1 MYYAGLDVA
10 GKGSF
15 VYVRDK
21 KGIKVESGEIV
32 TTRKGVKSFFDKYVE
47 KKIIVAVEAS
57 GSTRW
62 IYDLLTRMG
71 IDVYV
76 VNPNKVKAIAD
87 SKRKTDKIDAK
98 ILSELLRID
107 ALPERVRM
115 AEGQDRELRDLI
127 QARFQVIKGY
137 TSLMNYLRGL
147 LRQEGVRI
155 PAREFKKS
163 EYVTRLNS
171 QRLPGHVREI
181 VVCYADTISGMLQ
194 DKDKLLTFL
203 LVMDTGCPSAV
214 VYPLFPETS
223 VEAKIKEYSTK
234 DIELIKTIPGMGEI
248 SSRTIQAAIGDIK
261 RFKHAKQLT
270 SYCGLVPT
278 VYASGERVE
287 YGHITREG
295 RSEVRRVGIQCAH
308 ALLRSKAIE
317 SQPLRKWW
325 LHIAKRRG
333 VKTALAALARK
344 LVTITFYVLRDQ
356 KEYDY
361 TLLRAA

>member
-10 GKGSF
+10 SKGSF

-21 KGIKVESGEIV
+21 KGSKVESGEIV
-32 TTRKGVKSFFDKYVE
+32 TTRKDIKSFFEKYADN
-47 KKIIVAVEAS
+47 KIIVAVEAS

-107 ALPERVRM
+107 ALPERVHM
-115 AEGQDRELRDLI
+115 AKGQDRELRDLI

-137 TSLMNYLRGL
+137 TNPMNYLRGL
-147 LRQEGVRI
+147 LRQEGIRM
-155 PAREFKKS
+155 PAREFKKP
-163 EYVTRLNS
+163 EYVTRLTS
-171 QRLPGHVREI
+171 QRLPEHIREI
-181 VVCYADTISGMLQ
+181 LTRYSTAIHGMLEE
-194 DKDKLLTFL
+194 KDKL
-203 LVMDTGCPSAV
+203 
-214 VYPLFPETS
+214 
-223 VEAKIKEYSTK
+223 EAKIKEYSTK
-234 DIELIKTIPGMGEI
+234 DIELIMTIPGMGEI
-248 SSRTIQAAIGDIK
+248 SSRTIQSAIGDIK

-308 ALLRSKAIE
+308 AVVRSKALE

-325 LHIAKRRG
+325 LH
-333 VKTALAALARK
+333 
-344 LVTITFYVLRDQ
+344 
-356 KEYDY
+356 
-361 TLLRAA
+361 

>member
-10 GKGSF
+10 CKGSF
-15 VYVRDK
+15 VYVRDR
-21 KGIKVESGEIV
+21 KGSKVESGEIE
-32 TTRKGVKSFFDKYVE
+32 TTRKGLKSFFEKYVD
-47 KKIIVAVEAS
+47 KKTIVAVEAS

-62 IYDLLTRMG
+62 VYDLLTRMG

-98 ILSELLRID
+98 ILSELLRIG
-107 ALPERVRM
+107 ALPERVIM
-115 AEGQDRELRDLI
+115 AEGRDRELRDLI

-137 TSLMNYLRGL
+137 TNLMNYLRGL
-147 LRQEGVRI
+147 LRQEGVRM
-155 PAREFKKS
+155 PAREFRKS
-163 EYVTRLNS
+163 EYAARLAK
-171 QRLPGHVREI
+171 QRLPGHIQEI
-181 VVCYADTISGMLQ
+181 ITRYADTISGMLKE
-194 DKDKLLTFL
+194 KDKL
-203 LVMDTGCPSAV
+203 
-214 VYPLFPETS
+214 
-223 VEAKIKEYSTK
+223 EAKIKQYHTK

-295 RSEVRRVGIQCAH
+295 RSEVRRVGVQCAH
-308 ALLRSKAIE
+308 ALLRSKALE

-325 LHIAKRRG
+325 LHIARRRG
-333 VKTALAALARK
+333 IKTAVVALARK
-344 LVTITFYVLRDQ
+344 LITITFYVLRDQ
-356 KEYDY
+356 REYDY
-361 TLLRAA
+361 TLLKAA

>member
-10 GKGSF
+10 SKGSF

-21 KGIKVESGEIV
+21 KGNKVESGEID
-32 TTRKGVKSFFDKYVE
+32 TTRKGIKAFFDKYVD

-62 IYDLLTRMG
+62 IYDLLTRMS

-137 TSLMNYLRGL
+137 TNLMNYLRGL

-163 EYVTRLNS
+163 EYAERLNS
-171 QRLPGHVREI
+171 QRLPEHVREI
-181 VVCYADTISGMLQ
+181 VTRYADTIRGMLEE
-194 DKDKLLTFL
+194 KDKLE
-203 LVMDTGCPSAV
+203 DR
-214 VYPLFPETS
+214 
-223 VEAKIKEYSTK
+223 IKQYRTK
-234 DIELIKTIPGMGEI
+234 EIELIKTIPGMGEI
-248 SSRTIQAAIGDIK
+248 SSRTIQAAIGNIK

-295 RSEVRRVGIQCAH
+295 RSEVRRVGVQCAH

-325 LHIAKRRG
+325 MHIARRRG
-333 VKTALAALARK
+333 IKTAVVALARK
-344 LVTITFYVLRDQ
+344 LITITFYVLRDQ

-361 TLLRAA
+361 TLLRAV

>member
-10 GKGSF
+10 SKGSF
-15 VYVRDK
+15 AYVRDK
-21 KGIKVESGEIV
+21 KGNKVESGEV
-32 TTRKGVKSFFDKYVE
+32 ETTRKGLKSFFDKYVD

-98 ILSELLRID
+98 ILSELLRIGS
-107 ALPERVRM
+107 LPERVRM

-127 QARFQVIKGY
+127 QARFQVIKSY
-137 TSLMNYLRGL
+137 TNLMNYLRGL

-155 PAREFKKS
+155 PAREFKKA
-163 EYVTRLNS
+163 EYVAQIRC
-171 QRLPGHVREI
+171 QRLPGHVQEI
-181 VVCYADTISGMLQ
+181 VTHYADTIKGMLEE
-194 DKDKLLTFL
+194 KDKLE
-203 LVMDTGCPSAV
+203 CR
-214 VYPLFPETS
+214 
-223 VEAKIKEYSTK
+223 IKEYHSK

-270 SYCGLVPT
+270 SYCGLVPS
-278 VYASGERVE
+278 VYASGERIE

-295 RSEVRRVGIQCAH
+295 RSEVRRVGVQCAH
-308 ALLRSKAIE
+308 ALLRTKTLEA
-317 SQPLRKWW
+317 QPLRKWW
-325 LHIAKRRG
+325 LHIARRRG
-333 VKTALAALARK
+333 VKTALVALARK
-344 LVTITFYVLRDQ
+344 LITITFYVLRDQ

-361 TLLRAA
+361 TLLKAA

>member
-10 GKGSF
+10 CKGSF
-15 VYVRDK
+15 VYVKDK

-32 TTRKGVKSFFDKYVE
+32 TTRKGLKSFFDKYVD

-76 VNPNKVKAIAD
+76 VNPNRVKAIAE
-87 SKRKTDKIDAK
+87 SKCKTDKIDAK

-107 ALPERVRM
+107 GLPERVIM
-115 AEGQDRELRDLI
+115 AQGQNRELRDLI

-137 TSLMNYLRGL
+137 TNLMNYLRGL
-147 LRQEGVRI
+147 LRQEGIRI
-155 PAREFKKS
+155 PAREFKKA
-163 EYVTRLNS
+163 EYIARLNK
-171 QRLPGHVREI
+171 QRLPGHIQEI
-181 VVCYADTISGMLQ
+181 AIRYADTISGMLEE
-194 DKDKLLTFL
+194 KDKL
-203 LVMDTGCPSAV
+203 
-214 VYPLFPETS
+214 
-223 VEAKIKEYSTK
+223 EAKIKQYSTK

-261 RFKHAKQLT
+261 RFKCAKQLT

-295 RSEVRRVGIQCAH
+295 RSEVRRVGVQCAH
-308 ALLRSKAIE
+308 ALLRTKALE
-317 SQPLRKWW
+317 AQPLRKWW
-325 LHIAKRRG
+325 LRIARRRG
-333 VKTALAALARK
+333 IKTAVVALARK
-344 LVTITFYVLRDQ
+344 LITITFYVLRDQ

-361 TLLRAA
+361 TLLTV